1 MPREAIRQFVL
12 FGAVGTAGFVVDAS
26 VLLALT
32 ATTVV
37 GPFAGRVVSYLCA
50 ATCTWALNRI
60 ITFPDRAGRATGAQ
74 WARFV
79 GANLVGALANLGIYT
94 WLILEYP
101 LLPGQPVFAVAA
113 GSLGGLA
120 LNFTLSRTLVF
131 HPARH

>member
-1 MPREAIRQFVL
+1 MPSLALRQFVL
-12 FGAVGTAGFVVDAS
+12 FGVVGTAGFIVDAS

-32 ATTVV
+32 ATTLV
-37 GPFAGRVVSYLCA
+37 GPLSGRVVSYLCA
-50 ATCTWALNRI
+50 ATCTWALNRV
-60 ITFPDRAGRATGAQ
+60 ITFPDRAGRASGAQ

-79 GANLVGALANLGIYT
+79 GANLVGALANFGIYT

-101 LLPGQPVFAVAA
+101 LLPGQPVIAVAA

-131 HPARH
+131 HHAQQ